1 LSARSTVEV
10 SDGSESATNI
20 AAFTVQRFQRSDM
33 QTGYE
38 RGETGSC
45 VSHIECRSCGETYD
59 LSLTAFPCGNC
70 GGILDPQYDYDALD
84 VGPED
89 WADRSGSMWKY
100 RELLPVRDGG
110 DIVSMGEGTTPLVDY
125 PRLADGMDV
134 GRLLLKDEGQNPTN
148 TFKDRGQAAAISMA
162 SQQGIGT
169 VALPSA
175 GNAGQSASAYAA
187 RAGMD
192 CHVFLNHQAGAVKK
206 ALVRAHGA
214 SLHLCEGK
222 IDDAGAAFRA
232 ARDEHGWYSVA
243 TFETPY
249 RHEGK
254 KTMGFEVFE
263 AFDWSTPDHIVY
275 PTGGGVG
282 LVGIW
287 KAYRELREV
296 GWLDG
301 DPPALHVAQ
310 TTGVAPVVEAIQ
322 EGRREHAPWE
332 DPETIARGVEI
343 PDPGA
348 SPWMLEA
355 VFEFG
360 GEGVAVS
367 DEEAYEAVLDAARQG
382 GVEMCVTAAVA
393 LAGAKKLAAEGTFGP
408 DDDVVVINTGGGCK
422 TAGKIGEY
430 VEARD
435 GE

>member
-1 LSARSTVEV
+1 VQQGVDEV
-10 SDGSESATNI
+10 SLAT
-20 AAFTVQRFQRSDM
+20 AGHA
-33 QTGYE
+33 
-38 RGETGSC
+38 
-45 VSHIECRSCGETYD
+45 
-59 LSLTAFPCGNC
+59 
-70 GGILDPQYDYDALD
+70 
-84 VGPED
+84 
-89 WADRSGSMWKY
+89 
-100 RELLPVRDGG
+100 
-110 DIVSMGEGTTPLVDY
+110 
-125 PRLADGMDV
+125 
-134 GRLLLKDEGQNPTN
+134 
-148 TFKDRGQAAAISMA
+148 GQA
-162 SQQGIGT
+162 
-169 VALPSA
+169 
-175 GNAGQSASAYAA
+175 ASAYASA
-187 RAGMD
+187 AGLA
-192 CHVFLNHQAGAVKK
+192 CNVFVPNQAGTIQKRWAEAHGADVRVVDGKLPEAGAVF
-206 ALVRAHGA
+206 AD
-214 SLHLCEGK
+214 HLEA
-222 IDDAGAAFRA
+222 DDG
-232 ARDEHGWYSVA
+232 YSVA
-243 TFETPY
+243 TFHTPF

-254 KTMGFEVFE
+254 KTMGFELFE
-263 AFDWSTPDHIVY
+263 QFDWTPPDHVVY

-355 VFEFG
+355 VFESG